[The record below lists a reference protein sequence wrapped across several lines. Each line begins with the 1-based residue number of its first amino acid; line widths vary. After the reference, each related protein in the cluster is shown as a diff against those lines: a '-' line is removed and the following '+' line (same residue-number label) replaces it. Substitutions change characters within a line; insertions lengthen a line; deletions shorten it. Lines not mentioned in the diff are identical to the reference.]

1 MAHES
6 APVDMSN
13 APSLPE
19 LVEEV
24 RRTKRPLAIRAD
36 GKVVAEIVPAQPVVK
51 QARHVRAGKKDASI
65 AALAG
70 AAGTLRQPMLWQ
82 EMREIA
88 WEDHIAE
95 KFGQS

>member
-1 MAHES
+1 
-6 APVDMSN
+6 MSN
-13 APSLPE
+13 APSLLE

-24 RRTKRPLAIRAD
+24 RRTNRPLAIRAD
-36 GKVVAEIVPAQPVVK
+36 GKVVAEIVPAQPVAKRVRH
-51 QARHVRAGKKDASI
+51 ARSGEKDASI

-70 AAGTLRQPMLWQ
+70 AAGILPRPLFW
-82 EMREIA
+82 EELREIA